1 MSPTLTIYVNGKN
14 IAMSTTRHLSKI
26 KQSAKWLSIAICVNM
41 IASGIFYFSLL
52 ISSSNDNAA
61 DAKIYEQSLTASINQ
76 FEYLPALL
84 ASDTLFINALLYS
97 SNNHL
102 LTNKKLT
109 FIAERAGADVVYIMN
124 ISGTVVASSNHLSK
138 NSFLNNNYAFRPY
151 FQDAIK
157 QRKRQFYYAKGATT
171 GIPGFFISEPIIYN
185 DQTIGVAV
193 VKLNMTYWE
202 DNWRNTENTVITA
215 DNNDVIILSS
225 IDQWRYRTIG
235 ELSKETLNRIGQ
247 LQQFGN
253 KEHESLYTNTYTA
266 QLYRLLNLTF
276 WKIDNELYL
285 SQHSSIPEIN
295 WSLYYLVKN
304 QKFLYPTF
312 IFFIITNVF
321 FIFTYLIR
329 RERKHR
335 IASINKNQRLEL
347 IRQEE
352 LKTVMDNIHVG
363 VTLFTETGQ
372 LVSINDHAK
381 YLLFQGHS
389 PHPKNVIHINDI
401 ISIEADQFDKLLL
414 NDTSLAT
421 YHEAYALN
429 NGEKTTPIM
438 FALSKVNAMDTELYL
453 MTFINIKRRKA
464 AEDELV
470 NINNS
475 LEDTIAMR
483 TQELQQAQA
492 TLIQKNKAAALGN
505 MAATIVHELSQPLS
519 AINSSASAVSAKINK
534 QDWNGA
540 KESANRLNPLSKKM
554 HNVINLLKHFS
565 YQDNES
571 QQKTALMA
579 TIHNALNSV
588 SDIMHEKNIHLDDS
602 GINQANSN
610 DIIYVETNPL
620 KLDLVISN
628 IIKNAMDAAEKS
640 DKAKITVAVETN
652 AQKAYV
658 HISDNGGG
666 IDPKIMSKLFS
677 PYFTTKEVGKGLGLG
692 LSISYEIIQE
702 YNGNISAKNMDGG
715 MCFTIQLPCYIE
727 SQLPSNRLS

>member
-1 MSPTLTIYVNGKN
+1 MLTEKN
-14 IAMSTTRHLSKI
+14 IAMSTTKYLSKV

-124 ISGTVVASSNHLSK
+124 SSGTVVASSNYLSK

-193 VKLNMTYWE
+193 VKLNMSYWE

-235 ELSKETLNRIGQ
+235 ELSAATLNRIGQ

-253 KEHESLYTNTYTA
+253 KEHESLYTNTYTV

-276 WKIDNELYL
+276 WEIDNELYL
-285 SQHSSIPEIN
+285 SQHSSIPEVN

-304 QKFLYPTF
+304 QHFLYPTF

-401 ISIEADQFDKLLL
+401 ISIEADQFDTLLL
-414 NDTSLAT
+414 NNISSAT

-429 NGEKTTPIM
+429 NGKKTTPIM

-483 TQELQQAQA
+483 TQELQKAQA

-519 AINSSASAVSAKINK
+519 AINSSASAVSAKINN

-571 QQKTALMA
+571 QQKTDLMA

-588 SDIMHEKNIHLDDS
+588 SDIMHDKKIHLDDS
-602 GINQANSN
+602 DINQPNSN
-610 DIIYVETNPL
+610 DIIYVEANPL

-640 DKAKITVAVETN
+640 DKAKITVAVETS
-652 AQKAYV
+652 ARKVFV

-666 IDPKIMSKLFS
+666 IDPKIMNKLFS

-702 YNGNISAKNMDGG
+702 YDGNISAKNINNG

-727 SQLPSNRLS
+727 QQSSSKKPS

>member
-1 MSPTLTIYVNGKN
+1 
-14 IAMSTTRHLSKI
+14 MSTTRYLSKI

-124 ISGTVVASSNHLSK
+124 ISGTVVASSNHLSH

-266 QLYRLLNLTF
+266 QLYRLFNLTF

-304 QKFLYPTF
+304 QNFLYPTF

-519 AINSSASAVSAKINK
+519 AINSSASAVSAKINN

-602 GINQANSN
+602 GIKQANSN

>member
-1 MSPTLTIYVNGKN
+1 MYVNGKN
-14 IAMSTTRHLSKI
+14 IAMSTTKYLSKI

-41 IASGIFYFSLL
+41 IASSIFYFSLL

-124 ISGTVVASSNHLSK
+124 ISGTVVASSNYLSK

-235 ELSKETLNRIGQ
+235 ELSEETLNRISQ

-253 KEHESLYTNTYTA
+253 KEHKSLYTKTYTA

-414 NDTSLAT
+414 NDISSAT

-519 AINSSASAVSAKINK
+519 AINSSASAVSAKINN

-727 SQLPSNRLS
+727 SQLPSNRPS